1 MKRILTGLKPSGE
14 LTLGSLIGCIN
25 QMVKLQDE
33 YDSFMFVPDMHAI
46 TVKQDPKM
54 LRERIRKNVALYL
67 ACGVDP
73 DKNTI
78 YLQSENLYHANLS
91 WVLECTTYMGEASR
105 MTQYKDKSSKGENV
119 TVGLFTYPILMAADI
134 LLYDADYVP
143 VGIDQKQHVELARDI
158 ALRFNKT
165 YGDTFKMPEPM
176 MSEVGVKIMDLQEP
190 TKKMSKSDE
199 TYKGVIL
206 LLDDEKTIRKKIM
219 SAVTDSDNKIYYD
232 KDNKPGV
239 SNLLTI
245 YSYLKNISIEENKDI
260 KYLNDYDI
268 IKIVYVTPY
277 DYYRSDLIESTLEN
291 VNDRDKENIINL
303 LNIFDPDVVDFKLV
317 KKFNTGRS
325 YIYIDHNVYGTTP
338 LFSFGDSI
346 KKIFTLATAMISA
359 KGGILL
365 VDEIESAIHK
375 NHINK
380 VFNSII
386 KICKEYKV
394 QLICTTHSLEAIDGI
409 ILSLGN
415 QIDLLSCFR
424 IEVYNNKTY
433 YTKFSGDRLKDIRNL
448 LGQDVR

>member
-25 QMVKLQDE
+25 QMVKLQEE

-176 MSEVGVKIMDLQEP
+176 MSEVGIKIMDLQEP

-245 YSYLKNISIEENKDI
+245 YSSLKNISIEEAEDYFKDYNYGNFKKEVADLVVSVLSNI
-260 KYLNDYDI
+260 QTKYN
-268 IKIVYVTPY
+268 
-277 DYYRSDLIESTLEN
+277 E
-291 VNDRDKENIINL
+291 IINGTML
-303 LNIFDPDVVDFKLV
+303 DDILDKGREKTCEIAKEKTLDVFRKVGL
-317 KKFNTGRS
+317 GR
-325 YIYIDHNVYGTTP
+325 N
-338 LFSFGDSI
+338 
-346 KKIFTLATAMISA
+346 
-359 KGGILL
+359 
-365 VDEIESAIHK
+365 
-375 NHINK
+375 
-380 VFNSII
+380 
-386 KICKEYKV
+386 
-394 QLICTTHSLEAIDGI
+394 
-409 ILSLGN
+409 
-415 QIDLLSCFR
+415 
-424 IEVYNNKTY
+424 
-433 YTKFSGDRLKDIRNL
+433 
-448 LGQDVR
+448 

>member
-1 MKRILTGLKPSGE
+1 MKRVLTGLKPSGE

-105 MTQYKDKSSKGENV
+105 MTQYKDKCSKGENV

-245 YSYLKNISIEENKDI
+245 YSSLKNISIEEAEDYFKDYNYGNFKKEVADLVVSVLSNI
-260 KYLNDYDI
+260 QTKYN
-268 IKIVYVTPY
+268 
-277 DYYRSDLIESTLEN
+277 E
-291 VNDRDKENIINL
+291 IINGTML
-303 LNIFDPDVVDFKLV
+303 DDILDKGREKTCEIAKEKTLDVFRKVGL
-317 KKFNTGRS
+317 GR
-325 YIYIDHNVYGTTP
+325 N
-338 LFSFGDSI
+338 
-346 KKIFTLATAMISA
+346 
-359 KGGILL
+359 
-365 VDEIESAIHK
+365 
-375 NHINK
+375 
-380 VFNSII
+380 
-386 KICKEYKV
+386 
-394 QLICTTHSLEAIDGI
+394 
-409 ILSLGN
+409 
-415 QIDLLSCFR
+415 
-424 IEVYNNKTY
+424 
-433 YTKFSGDRLKDIRNL
+433 
-448 LGQDVR
+448 

>member
-91 WVLECTTYMGEASR
+91 WVLECNTYMGEASR

-245 YSYLKNISIEENKDI
+245 YSSLKNISIEEAEDYFKDYNYGNFKKEVADLVVSVLSNI
-260 KYLNDYDI
+260 QTKYN
-268 IKIVYVTPY
+268 
-277 DYYRSDLIESTLEN
+277 E
-291 VNDRDKENIINL
+291 IINGTML
-303 LNIFDPDVVDFKLV
+303 DDILDKGREKTCEIAKEKTLDVFRKVGL
-317 KKFNTGRS
+317 GR
-325 YIYIDHNVYGTTP
+325 N
-338 LFSFGDSI
+338 
-346 KKIFTLATAMISA
+346 
-359 KGGILL
+359 
-365 VDEIESAIHK
+365 
-375 NHINK
+375 
-380 VFNSII
+380 
-386 KICKEYKV
+386 
-394 QLICTTHSLEAIDGI
+394 
-409 ILSLGN
+409 
-415 QIDLLSCFR
+415 
-424 IEVYNNKTY
+424 
-433 YTKFSGDRLKDIRNL
+433 
-448 LGQDVR
+448 

>member
-105 MTQYKDKSSKGENV
+105 MIQYKDKSSKGENV

-176 MSEVGVKIMDLQEP
+176 MSDVGVKIMDLQEP

-245 YSYLKNISIEENKDI
+245 YSSLKNISIEEAEDYFKDYNYGNFKKEVADLVVSVLSNI
-260 KYLNDYDI
+260 QTKYN
-268 IKIVYVTPY
+268 
-277 DYYRSDLIESTLEN
+277 E
-291 VNDRDKENIINL
+291 IINGTML
-303 LNIFDPDVVDFKLV
+303 DDILDKGREKTCEIAKEKTLDVFRKVGL
-317 KKFNTGRS
+317 GR
-325 YIYIDHNVYGTTP
+325 N
-338 LFSFGDSI
+338 
-346 KKIFTLATAMISA
+346 
-359 KGGILL
+359 
-365 VDEIESAIHK
+365 
-375 NHINK
+375 
-380 VFNSII
+380 
-386 KICKEYKV
+386 
-394 QLICTTHSLEAIDGI
+394 
-409 ILSLGN
+409 
-415 QIDLLSCFR
+415 
-424 IEVYNNKTY
+424 
-433 YTKFSGDRLKDIRNL
+433 
-448 LGQDVR
+448 

>member
-245 YSYLKNISIEENKDI
+245 YSSLKNISIEEAEDYFKDYNYGNF
-260 KYLNDYDI
+260 K
-268 IKIVYVTPY
+268 KEVA
-277 DYYRSDLIESTLEN
+277 DLVVSTLSNIQTKYNE
-291 VNDRDKENIINL
+291 IINGTML
-303 LNIFDPDVVDFKLV
+303 DDILDKGREKTCEIAKEKTLDVFRKVGL
-317 KKFNTGRS
+317 GR
-325 YIYIDHNVYGTTP
+325 
-338 LFSFGDSI
+338 
-346 KKIFTLATAMISA
+346 K
-359 KGGILL
+359 
-365 VDEIESAIHK
+365 
-375 NHINK
+375 
-380 VFNSII
+380 
-386 KICKEYKV
+386 
-394 QLICTTHSLEAIDGI
+394 
-409 ILSLGN
+409 
-415 QIDLLSCFR
+415 
-424 IEVYNNKTY
+424 
-433 YTKFSGDRLKDIRNL
+433 
-448 LGQDVR
+448 

>member
-143 VGIDQKQHVELARDI
+143 VGIDKKQHVELARDI

-245 YSYLKNISIEENKDI
+245 YSSLKNISIEEAENYFKDYNYGNFKKEVADLVVSVLSNI
-260 KYLNDYDI
+260 QTKYN
-268 IKIVYVTPY
+268 
-277 DYYRSDLIESTLEN
+277 E
-291 VNDRDKENIINL
+291 IINGTML
-303 LNIFDPDVVDFKLV
+303 DDILDEGREKTCEIAKEKTLDVFRKVGL
-317 KKFNTGRS
+317 GR
-325 YIYIDHNVYGTTP
+325 N
-338 LFSFGDSI
+338 
-346 KKIFTLATAMISA
+346 
-359 KGGILL
+359 
-365 VDEIESAIHK
+365 
-375 NHINK
+375 
-380 VFNSII
+380 
-386 KICKEYKV
+386 
-394 QLICTTHSLEAIDGI
+394 
-409 ILSLGN
+409 
-415 QIDLLSCFR
+415 
-424 IEVYNNKTY
+424 
-433 YTKFSGDRLKDIRNL
+433 
-448 LGQDVR
+448 

>member
-176 MSEVGVKIMDLQEP
+176 MSGVGVKIMDLQEP

-245 YSYLKNISIEENKDI
+245 YSSLKNISIEEAEDYFKDYNYGNFKKEVADLVVSVLSNI
-260 KYLNDYDI
+260 QTKYN
-268 IKIVYVTPY
+268 
-277 DYYRSDLIESTLEN
+277 E
-291 VNDRDKENIINL
+291 IINGTML
-303 LNIFDPDVVDFKLV
+303 DDILDEGREKTCEIAKEKTLDVFRKVGL
-317 KKFNTGRS
+317 GR
-325 YIYIDHNVYGTTP
+325 N
-338 LFSFGDSI
+338 
-346 KKIFTLATAMISA
+346 
-359 KGGILL
+359 
-365 VDEIESAIHK
+365 
-375 NHINK
+375 
-380 VFNSII
+380 
-386 KICKEYKV
+386 
-394 QLICTTHSLEAIDGI
+394 
-409 ILSLGN
+409 
-415 QIDLLSCFR
+415 
-424 IEVYNNKTY
+424 
-433 YTKFSGDRLKDIRNL
+433 
-448 LGQDVR
+448 

>member
-176 MSEVGVKIMDLQEP
+176 MSDVGVKIMDLQEP

-245 YSYLKNISIEENKDI
+245 YSSLKNISIDEAEDYFKDYNYGNFKKEVADLVVSVLSNI
-260 KYLNDYDI
+260 QTKYN
-268 IKIVYVTPY
+268 
-277 DYYRSDLIESTLEN
+277 E
-291 VNDRDKENIINL
+291 IINGTML
-303 LNIFDPDVVDFKLV
+303 DDILDKGREKTCEIAKEKTLDVFRKVGL
-317 KKFNTGRS
+317 GR
-325 YIYIDHNVYGTTP
+325 N
-338 LFSFGDSI
+338 
-346 KKIFTLATAMISA
+346 
-359 KGGILL
+359 
-365 VDEIESAIHK
+365 
-375 NHINK
+375 
-380 VFNSII
+380 
-386 KICKEYKV
+386 
-394 QLICTTHSLEAIDGI
+394 
-409 ILSLGN
+409 
-415 QIDLLSCFR
+415 
-424 IEVYNNKTY
+424 
-433 YTKFSGDRLKDIRNL
+433 
-448 LGQDVR
+448 

>member
-245 YSYLKNISIEENKDI
+245 YSSLKNISIEEAEDYFKDYNYGNFKKEVADLVVSVLSNI
-260 KYLNDYDI
+260 QTKYN
-268 IKIVYVTPY
+268 
-277 DYYRSDLIESTLEN
+277 E
-291 VNDRDKENIINL
+291 IIN
-303 LNIFDPDVVDFKLV
+303 
-317 KKFNTGRS
+317 
-325 YIYIDHNVYGTTP
+325 GTM
-338 LFSFGDSI
+338 LDDI
-346 KKIFTLATAMISA
+346 LD
-359 KGGILL
+359 KGGEKTC
-365 VDEIESAIHK
+365 EIAKEK
-375 NHINK
+375 TLDVFRK
-380 VFNSII
+380 V
-386 KICKEYKV
+386 
-394 QLICTTHSLEAIDGI
+394 G
-409 ILSLGN
+409 LG
-415 QIDLLSCFR
+415 
-424 IEVYNNKTY
+424 
-433 YTKFSGDRLKDIRNL
+433 RN
-448 LGQDVR
+448 

>member
-1 MKRILTGLKPSGE
+1 MRKRCNMKRILTGLKPSGE

-176 MSEVGVKIMDLQEP
+176 MSDVGVKIMDLQEP

-245 YSYLKNISIEENKDI
+245 YSSLKNISIEEAEDYFKDYNYGNFKKEVADLVVSVLSNI
-260 KYLNDYDI
+260 QTKYN
-268 IKIVYVTPY
+268 
-277 DYYRSDLIESTLEN
+277 E
-291 VNDRDKENIINL
+291 IINGTML
-303 LNIFDPDVVDFKLV
+303 DDILDKGREKTCEIAKEKTLDVFKKVGL
-317 KKFNTGRS
+317 GR
-325 YIYIDHNVYGTTP
+325 
-338 LFSFGDSI
+338 
-346 KKIFTLATAMISA
+346 K
-359 KGGILL
+359 
-365 VDEIESAIHK
+365 
-375 NHINK
+375 
-380 VFNSII
+380 
-386 KICKEYKV
+386 
-394 QLICTTHSLEAIDGI
+394 
-409 ILSLGN
+409 
-415 QIDLLSCFR
+415 
-424 IEVYNNKTY
+424 
-433 YTKFSGDRLKDIRNL
+433 
-448 LGQDVR
+448 